1 MKDEEQHIDY
11 DLLGKYLSG
20 ECSEEEA
27 KSVETW
33 RSSSKSNQDEFDRL
47 ARLWR
52 EADSLVGHTP
62 APVNL
67 DTAWDKL
74 HGRLFGDEVVTDK
87 SDKEEK
93 TGVVEDDISKR
104 EKEIEIP
111 VRTPGRETKVRHL
124 SYYLSRIAA
133 VLAVGLLVYSFFIMT
148 GGDPE
153 QVVVLAEN
161 DITITDLPDDTKV
174 TLNENTKITYPEK
187 FNSEER
193 AVELTG
199 EAYFEVE
206 RNEEKPFV
214 VRAHNAVV
222 RVLGTSFN
230 VRAIEEET
238 EISVTVEEGKV
249 RLSDEEDVAFVI
261 LEKNEKGIFN
271 RSTGH
276 IEKYEKSE
284 GGEMFWRSRTVMFR
298 DTELSTVFETL
309 EKLYDTE
316 ILAKNEDIL
325 SCMLSAKFQDMDLE
339 EILDKIAINFN
350 LTIEKNNNTFEISG
364 DGC

>member
-27 KSVETW
+27 RSVETW
-33 RSSSKSNQDEFDRL
+33 RSSSKTNQEEFDRL
-47 ARLWR
+47 AKLWR
-52 EADSLVGHTP
+52 EADSLTGHTP

-67 DTAWDKL
+67 DAAWDRL
-74 HGRLFGDEVVTDK
+74 QGRLFGDEVKTEK
-87 SDKEEK
+87 SVSEEK
-93 TGVVEDDISKR
+93 TKVTEEDTSPE
-104 EKEIEIP
+104 EKESETS
-111 VRTPGRETKVRHL
+111 VRTLEKETKVRPL

-133 VLAVGLLVYSFFIMT
+133 ILVVGLLVYSIFLMT
-148 GGDPE
+148 GGEPE

-161 DITITDLPDDTKV
+161 DITVTDLPDDSKV
-174 TLNENTKITYPEK
+174 TLNENTKISYPEK
-187 FNSEER
+187 FKSEER
-193 AVELTG
+193 AVELSG

-206 RNEEKPFV
+206 RDEEKPFIV
-214 VRAHNAVV
+214 HAHNAMV

-230 VRAIEEET
+230 VRAIEEEI

-249 RLSDEEDVAFVI
+249 RLSDQDDVAFVV
-261 LEKNEKGIFN
+261 LEQNEKGIFN

-276 IEKYEKSE
+276 IEKYKKSE
-284 GGEMFWRSRTVMFR
+284 GGEMRWRPRTVMFR
-298 DTELSTVFETL
+298 DTQLSTVFDTL

-316 ILAKNEDIL
+316 IQVKNEDIL
-325 SCMLSAKFQDMDLE
+325 SCMLTAKFENNDIE
-339 EILDKIAINFN
+339 EILDNIAINFN

-364 DGC
+364 EGC

>member
-1 MKDEEQHIDY
+1 MKDEERHIDY

-20 ECSEEEA
+20 ECSKEEA
-27 KSVETW
+27 RSVETW
-33 RSSSKSNQDEFDRL
+33 RSSSKTNQDEFDRL

-52 EADSLVGHTP
+52 EADSLVGNNP

-67 DTAWDKL
+67 DAAWDRL
-74 HGRLFGDEVVTDK
+74 HGRLFGDQEKPDK
-87 SDKEEK
+87 STIEDTASNAEE
-93 TGVVEDDISKR
+93 DISLKG
-104 EKEIEIP
+104 EDME
-111 VRTPGRETKVRHL
+111 TPGMAPVRETKVRSL
-124 SYYLSRIAA
+124 YYYASRIAA
-133 VLAVGLLVYSFFIMT
+133 VLVVGFLVYAVFFMT
-148 GGDPE
+148 GGDLE

-161 DITITDLPDDTKV
+161 DITTTDLPDDTKV
-174 TLNENTKITYPEK
+174 TLNENAKITYPEK
-187 FNSEER
+187 FKSEER
-193 AVELTG
+193 AVELIG

-206 RNEEKPFV
+206 RDEEKPFV
-214 VRAHNAVV
+214 VHAHNAMV

-230 VRAIEEET
+230 VRAVEEET

-298 DTELSTVFETL
+298 DTELSTVFDTL

-316 ILAKNEDIL
+316 ILAKNEEIL
-325 SCMLSAKFQDMDLE
+325 SCMLSAKFQDMDIE

>member
-20 ECSEEEA
+20 ECTEEEA
-27 KSVETW
+27 RSVEAW
-33 RSSSKSNQDEFDRL
+33 RSSSKTNQDEFDRL
-47 ARLWR
+47 TR
-52 EADSLVGHTP
+52 
-62 APVNL
+62 
-67 DTAWDKL
+67 
-74 HGRLFGDEVVTDK
+74 DEVVTDK
-87 SDKEEK
+87 SDIEEK
-93 TGVVEDDISKR
+93 LGVAEEDISTQ
-104 EKEIEIP
+104 EGETEIP
-111 VRTPGRETKVRHL
+111 IRTSGGETKVRQL

-133 VLAVGLLVYSFFIMT
+133 VLVVGFLVYAVFFMS
-148 GGDPE
+148 GGDSE

-187 FNSEER
+187 FKSEER

-206 RNEEKPFV
+206 RDEEKPFV

-230 VRAIEEET
+230 IRALEEET
-238 EISVTVEEGKV
+238 EVSVTVEEGKV
-249 RLSDEEDVAFVI
+249 RLSDEEDVAFVV
-261 LEKNEKGIFN
+261 LGKNEKGIFN

-284 GGEMFWRSRTVMFR
+284 GDEMFWRSRTVMFR
-298 DTELSTVFETL
+298 DTELSTVFEIL

-325 SCMLSAKFQDMDLE
+325 LCMLSAKFQDMNIE

-350 LTIEKNNNTFEISG
+350 LTIEKNKNTFEISG

>member
-27 KSVETW
+27 RSVETW
-33 RSSSKSNQDEFDRL
+33 RSSSKTNQEEFDRL

-52 EADSLVGHTP
+52 EADSLIGHTS

-67 DTAWDKL
+67 DAAWDRL
-74 HGRLFGDEVVTDK
+74 QGRLFGDEVK
-87 SDKEEK
+87 SEKSGIEETRKTAKEDILPKEEE
-93 TGVVEDDISKR
+93 TETT
-104 EKEIEIP
+104 
-111 VRTPGRETKVRHL
+111 VRTLDRETRVRPL

-133 VLAVGLLVYSFFIMT
+133 VLVVGLLVYSIFLMT
-148 GGDPE
+148 SGDPE

-161 DITITDLPDDTKV
+161 DITVADLPDDTKV
-174 TLNENTKITYPEK
+174 TLNENTKISYPEK
-187 FNSEER
+187 FKSEER
-193 AVELTG
+193 AVELSG

-206 RNEEKPFV
+206 RDEEKPFIV
-214 VRAHNAVV
+214 HAHNAMV

-249 RLSDEEDVAFVI
+249 RLSDEEDVAFVV
-261 LEKNEKGIFN
+261 LEQNEKGIFN

-276 IEKYEKSE
+276 IEKYEKSK
-284 GGEMFWRSRTVMFR
+284 GGELLWRPRTVMFR
-298 DTELSTVFETL
+298 DTELSTVFDTL

-316 ILAKNEDIL
+316 IQVKNEDIL
-325 SCMLSAKFQDMDLE
+325 LCMLSAKFEDNDIE
-339 EILDKIAINFN
+339 EILDKIAISFN
-350 LTIEKNNNTFEISG
+350 LTIEKNNTTFEISG
-364 DGC
+364 EGC